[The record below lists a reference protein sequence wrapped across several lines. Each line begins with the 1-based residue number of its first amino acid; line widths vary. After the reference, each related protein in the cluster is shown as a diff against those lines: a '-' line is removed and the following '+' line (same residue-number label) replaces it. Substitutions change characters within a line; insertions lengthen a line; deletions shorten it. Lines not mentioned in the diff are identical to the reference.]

1 LALDARFLFR
11 GLAGVHLIVGLPLHA
26 ALVDLALPEIGS
38 AFLAHFSRMVT
49 LCPRWLIGH
58 GFTPLLR

>member
-1 LALDARFLFR
+1 LAVEARRLFR

-26 ALVDLALPEIGS
+26 SLADLALPEIGP
-38 AFLAHFSRMVT
+38 AFLAHFAGMVP

-58 GFTPLLR
+58 RVTPLLR